1 MPPLIFLLLV
11 AQMRIGPYLSW
22 DDSTTTTIRIN
33 WRTYSA
39 DSSVLAYGVDSL
51 TDTLKDNSMTT
62 IHSFRLTGLTP
73 GTSYNYQIL
82 GSGYSTP
89 VYTFRTA
96 PEGADSIVFVVY
108 GDTRSDSAAH
118 QMVVNAI
125 MESNPQFVINT
136 GDLVYNGGNLGE
148 WYTFFNIEKELL
160 HEAPLMPC
168 LGNHDYPPDN
178 YFSLFYLPENE
189 EYYSFEYGNVFF
201 VALNTEAWD
210 YSAQRTYLDE
220 KLSEAEQD
228 PSKWLIVYFHR
239 PPYSMGGHGSD
250 LDVRSA
256 FCDVLEQHH
265 VPVVFNGHNHFY
277 QRTEPINGVTYI
289 VSGGGGAPLYQPGSA
304 SWIAYGE
311 GCYHYVRIV
320 ATATELSM
328 KAIRATDGAVID
340 SLVIYPTGV
349 EEKIDWD
356 VSKKELCR
364 GLGIFDIAGRFVG
377 PDLSA
382 LRKTGVYFLRERGKR
397 PRKIFLIR

>member
-1 MPPLIFLLLV
+1 MLALISLLLV
-11 AQMRIGPYLSW
+11 AQIRIGPYLSW

-39 DSSVLAYGVDSL
+39 DSSVLAYGIGSL
-51 TDTLKDNSMTT
+51 ADTLRDTSMTT

-96 PEGADSIVFVVY
+96 PEETDSIVFVVY
-108 GDTRSDSAAH
+108 GDTRSDSSAH

-125 MESNPQFVINT
+125 LESGPQFVINT

-148 WYTFFNIEKELL
+148 WYNFFNIEKELL

-178 YFSLFYLPENE
+178 YFSFFYLPENE

-201 VALNTEAWD
+201 VALNTEASD
-210 YSAQRTYLDE
+210 YSVQREYLEE

-250 LDVRSA
+250 LDVRWA

-277 QRTEPINGVTYI
+277 QRTTPINGVTYI

-320 ATATELSM
+320 ATATELSI

-356 VSKKELCR
+356 VSKKELYR

-377 PDLSA
+377 PDLTS
-382 LRKTGVYFLRERGKR
+382 LRKTGVYFLRERGRR
-397 PRKIFLIR
+397 PQKVFLIK